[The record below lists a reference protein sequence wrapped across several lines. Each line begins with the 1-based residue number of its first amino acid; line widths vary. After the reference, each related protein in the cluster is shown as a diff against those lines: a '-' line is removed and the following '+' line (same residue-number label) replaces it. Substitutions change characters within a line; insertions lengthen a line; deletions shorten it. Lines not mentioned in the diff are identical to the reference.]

1 MDKTLEELRRCVVL
15 EMDESRTVESRL
27 VDRALDN
34 VTQTLPEVVD
44 DAAVKNKQLT
54 DQLALLQQQ
63 LRDNQVLSAT

>member
-1 MDKTLEELRRCVVL
+1 MDKTLEELRWCAVL

>member
-1 MDKTLEELRRCVVL
+1 ML

-44 DAAVKNKQLT
+44 DAAAKNKQLN
-54 DQLALLQQQ
+54 DQLALLLQQ

>member
-1 MDKTLEELRRCVVL
+1 MDKTLEELRRCAVL